1 LASDG
6 GGGGLTLNGMGA
18 RTATGVS
25 AAAPAVGELSS
36 SRSDR
41 ENDWHIA
48 RLFLGVRAAYW
59 LVAAISLL
67 WSPIRDSAAEPPFRA
82 WLGLGDWLFDTFAQW
97 DSVWFLHIAR
107 HGYDSKEATAF
118 FPFYPLVVRAIAEVV
133 RSDVAAAVLV
143 SIAAGTV
150 AVLVLHRLARP
161 LLGSRGAYTSVL
173 FVALYPIAFVFTA
186 AYSDGLFLAL
196 ASGSFLAATRR
207 RSLAA
212 GVLGGLA
219 CATRLVGL
227 GLLPGLVVLLWPRRR
242 SELLRLVPL
251 ILLPAAVGGYA
262 LYLDRHV
269 GDGWAFLH
277 AQGVFW
283 HRHVH
288 HLGPIDGLWLSARD
302 GYQGTVEIL
311 RHLPR
316 APHTAFAHRDQ
327 WSAWNAVQF
336 GLLAAAAWLT
346 WIAWR
351 RLGAAYGLYSLA
363 TLLIVLSS
371 PADLVPLVS
380 LPRFLLGDFPLFLA
394 LAAFCE
400 GRPGWRSVLLTGFA
414 AIGGMTAVAFAHHVW
429 IA

>member
-1 LASDG
+1 
-6 GGGGLTLNGMGA
+6 
-18 RTATGVS
+18 
-25 AAAPAVGELSS
+25 
-36 SRSDR
+36 
-41 ENDWHIA
+41 
-48 RLFLGVRAAYW
+48 
-59 LVAAISLL
+59 
-67 WSPIRDSAAEPPFRA
+67 
-82 WLGLGDWLFDTFAQW
+82 
-97 DSVWFLHIAR
+97 
-107 HGYDSKEATAF
+107 
-118 FPFYPLVVRAIAEVV
+118 
-133 RSDVAAAVLV
+133 
-143 SIAAGTV
+143 
-150 AVLVLHRLARP
+150 
-161 LLGSRGAYTSVL
+161 LLGSRGADTSVL

-196 ASGSFLAATRR
+196 ASGSFLAATQR
-207 RSLAA
+207 RSVAA
-212 GVLGGLA
+212 GALGGLA

-242 SELLRLVPL
+242 SEILHLVPL
-251 ILLPAAVGGYA
+251 VLLPAAVGGYA

-288 HLGPIDGLWLSARD
+288 RLGPIDGLWLSARD

-316 APHTAFAHRDQ
+316 APHGAFAHRDQ

-336 GLLAAAAWLT
+336 ALLAAAAWLT

-380 LPRFLLGDFPLFLA
+380 LPRFLLGDFPLFFA

-400 GRPGWRSVLLTGFA
+400 HRPQWRTVLLIAFA
-414 AIGGMTAVAFAHHVW
+414 AIGGMTSVAFAHHIW